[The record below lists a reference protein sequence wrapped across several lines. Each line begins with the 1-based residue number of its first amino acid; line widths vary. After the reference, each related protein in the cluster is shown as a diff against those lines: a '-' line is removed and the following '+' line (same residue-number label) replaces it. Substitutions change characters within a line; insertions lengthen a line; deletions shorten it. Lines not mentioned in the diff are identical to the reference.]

1 MPAKSLTVLKPAAPE
16 ATRDDGRDRSAG
28 AALSAQYRKAMDG
41 MKEIVTFGAMMLAV
55 RDELAKRLTATEGR
69 GQFEAGS
76 GLKGWLSEFAP
87 EIPRQTAMRFMDLAG
102 TVRQLVRLSP
112 GVDMVSLLT
121 SSASQLQ
128 GGLAAKRAAI
138 EKLIEGKSQRQL
150 MLMIDEGASAGPARR
165 GGDNEFQLWLRQNH
179 PDLAGTK
186 LPKCPEAVQQE
197 WAAFIQGKQ
206 LSPAE
211 LAQVEQDQARAKW
224 TEIADY
230 IRRNGVG
237 KQRTWARLKQSEISA
252 LADLFDS
259 LTVLLKEA
267 SEKI

>member
-1 MPAKSLTVLKPAAPE
+1 MSKASLTVLKQAAPTR
-16 ATRDDGRDRSAG
+16 ATADEQAG
-28 AALSAQYRKAMDG
+28 ARLSAQYRKAMEG

-69 GQFEAGS
+69 GQFDAGT
-76 GLKGWLSEFAP
+76 GMKAWLKEYSPDVNE
-87 EIPRQTAMRFMDLAG
+87 RTARRFMDLAD

-165 GGDNEFQLWLRQNH
+165 GGDNEFQLWLRQHH

-197 WAAFIQGKQ
+197 WAAFIQGRQ

-211 LAQVEQDQARAKW
+211 LAAVEQEQARAKW

-230 IRRNGVG
+230 IRRNGTG

-267 SEKI
+267 ASQT

>member
-55 RDELAKRLTATEGR
+55 RDELAKRLAQSGGHGKEEG
-69 GQFEAGS
+69 A
-76 GLKGWLSEFAP
+76 GLKAWLKEYSPDVNE
-87 EIPRQTAMRFMDLAG
+87 RTARRFMDLAD

-138 EKLIEGKSQRQL
+138 EKLIEGRSQRQL